1 MKKLIKYYDSTDQR
15 LAGLQ
20 LNTSR
25 AGLFNDMLT
34 KIAVG
39 EGINP
44 VAINKIIKTDSIK
57 EVKFYFTTPGNYNHK
72 IMEVVNLKDKIQEE
86 YEITEVTNEY
96 LKCIYYDDFSVV
108 TNESYTGEILNS
120 SMGMNLVSNQ
130 NGKLIISD
138 QSNVAEYT
146 FYDLDSTNFPANATA
161 TKVVGMYTKSKIDP
175 LIQAPQVITEI
186 NYNDSIEWES
196 ITGVWRRC
204 ILNLFYHNSMK
215 YIIIGNGNFI
225 YVILGGSIY
234 TTRMSIY
241 CFGVYKKYIESN
253 SYNALMVSKDISLS
267 SNSSNVAS
275 IWANNNKQ
283 FGCWFN
289 SDALIMTT
297 QVAGQSA
304 GKFNIASTKSNS
316 PSSYTSP
323 FVTHGWNT
331 QLLRGLNSASA
342 FTLLPN
348 ASFADT
354 DYAGKSNIPYPNA
367 ENKMLLSTVNIVSGT
382 ATTELQ
388 YTLMGKMPFMFW
400 WGHKFSL
407 APGGDGGTFNM
418 IDNGKTRR
426 FLTVAN
432 NANPTVSI
440 IEFTPTSYDNF

>member
-1 MKKLIKYYDSTDQR
+1 MKKLIKYYDSTDSR
-15 LAGLQ
+15 LSGLQ
-20 LNTSR
+20 LNSSR
-25 AGLFNDMLT
+25 SGLFIDMMMKL
-34 KIAVG
+34 AVG

-72 IMEVVNLKDKIQEE
+72 VMEVVNLKDKIQEE

-108 TNESYTGEILNS
+108 TNETYTGEILNS
-120 SMGMNLVSNQ
+120 SMGMDLVSNQ
-130 NGKLIISD
+130 NGKLIVSD
-138 QSNVAEYT
+138 QSNIAEYV
-146 FYDLDSTNFPANATA
+146 FYDLDSPGFPAATNS
-161 TKVVGMYTKSKIDP
+161 TKVVGMYTKSKINP
-175 LIQAPQVITEI
+175 LIQAPQVTTEI
-186 NYNDSIEWES
+186 NYNDVIEWES
-196 ITGVWRRC
+196 SPTVWRRC
-204 ILNLFYHNSMK
+204 VLNLFYHTSMK

-225 YVILGGSIY
+225 YVILGSQSY
-234 TTRMSIY
+234 NSRMTVY

-253 SYNALMVSKDISLS
+253 SYNALMVSKDISPQS
-267 SNSSNVAS
+267 VSTTSANVW
-275 IWANNNKQ
+275 INNNKQ

-289 SDALIMTT
+289 KDALVMTPT
-297 QVAGQSA
+297 ANSSG
-304 GKFNIASTKSNS
+304 FWNIFSTKSNQ
-316 PSSYTSP
+316 PSTYSNP
-323 FVTHGWNT
+323 FTVHGWNT
-331 QLLRGLNSASA
+331 QLLRGLNGPSA

-348 ASFADT
+348 ANFADT

-367 ENKMLLSTVNIVSGT
+367 ENKMLMSTVNIVSGT

-432 NANPTVSI
+432 SVNPTVTI